1 MIPMK
6 KTSTTKPKK
15 MGRPTKEPN
24 EKKSFL
30 YAVRLTP
37 VEKNVLL
44 RESKKYGQSQTE
56 LFRTILNSYLEAR
69 T

>member
-1 MIPMK
+1 MK

-56 LFRTILNSYLEAR
+56 LFRTILNLYLEAR